1 MTSVDRAALSAYCAA
16 WSRWISAEENVQ
28 RFGAVIRSPK
38 TGFPIQNPHVGVAN
52 TALQI
57 MHRFLIEFGMTPSS
71 RARLSVEAA
80 PKSADPF
87 TEFMASIGG
96 AEVDGAEVIFDD
108 DEAEQNIRAESN

>member
-1 MTSVDRAALSAYCAA
+1 MAAYCAA
-16 WSRWISAEENVQ
+16 WSRWVTAEENIQ
-28 RFGAVIRSPK
+28 KFSAVIRSPK
-38 TGFPIQNPHVGVAN
+38 TGYPIQNPHVGVAN

-87 TEFMASIGG
+87 TEFMSSIGG
-96 AEVDGAEVIFDD
+96 DEVAGTEMTFN
-108 DEAEQNIRAESN
+108 DEEADADIRAESN